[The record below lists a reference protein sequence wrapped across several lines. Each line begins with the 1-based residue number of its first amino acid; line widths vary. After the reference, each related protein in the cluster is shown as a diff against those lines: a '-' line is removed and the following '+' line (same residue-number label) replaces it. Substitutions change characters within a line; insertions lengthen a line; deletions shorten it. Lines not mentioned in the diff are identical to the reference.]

1 MVSPISVDDGVLN
14 WNGTPLQ
21 LLYPLCCTVVIR
33 GVWVDRFVGVT
44 AVLRSAVL
52 LKVVGWIASLLLC
65 VRLVNPRL
73 REFFLFT
80 LYRPRAGIVQ
90 HTTSNTY
97 YCYHVP
103 GT

>member
-65 VRLVNPRL
+65 VPVVRPR
-73 REFFLFT
+73 RRDHFFFLP
-80 LYRPRAGIVQ
+80 LYRPRDGIVQ
-90 HTTSNTY
+90 RTSS
-97 YCYHVP
+97 
-103 GT
+103 